1 MQADAKQ
8 HFARKHVVPHFSG
21 AGQIF
26 GLALQ
31 RAAQANTVQL
41 AASLTFTT
49 VLSIVPLLAVAL
61 SLFTA
66 FPRFKEFSDAL
77 QAFMANSLMPPSVSD
92 NIMSYLNEFAAQA
105 SRLTAIGGGFL
116 VLTVVFL
123 IMSVESA
130 LNTIWRVGRQRRVTH
145 RLLVYWAIITL
156 GPVLTGASL
165 YATAFLARESLG
177 LLAQAPILLEI
188 ALKLLPVLIG
198 ALAFAALFI
207 VVPNTRVNRADALV
221 GGLISALILETMKIG
236 FAYYV
241 TRFSTYTMIYGAF
254 AALPVFLIW
263 IYFCWLG
270 ILIGALVAANLPLF
284 RLGRLDPEVRPGA
297 ALIDALSILKV
308 LSDARGQLPPGCSSP
323 ELIKRLR
330 LPINVLEQR
339 LNCLTA
345 MGLVAL
351 APGAKNERWLLA
363 CDPERTTL
371 GPLVDE
377 LALDRAAIKLPE
389 QPFLALAL
397 SQLIAQQSERTLA
410 EVLAH
415 HDSTLTHPLQSTTVS
430 GSAGDKHAK
439 SQ

>member
-1 MQADAKQ
+1 MQAGAKQ
-8 HFARKHVVPHFSG
+8 HFAHGHVANFFMN
-21 AGQIF
+21 AGQIL
-26 GLALQ
+26 GLARQ

-49 VLSIVPLLAVAL
+49 VLSIVPLLAVVL

-66 FPRFKEFSDAL
+66 FPLFKEFSDAL
-77 QAFMANSLMPPSVSD
+77 QAFLSNSLMPPSVSD

-130 LNTIWRVGRQRRVTH
+130 LNAIWRVGRQRRATQ

-165 YATAFLARESLG
+165 YATAFVARESLG
-177 LLAQAPILLEI
+177 LLANTPILLEI

-207 VVPNTRVNRADALV
+207 VVPNTRVNRGDALI
-221 GGLISALILETMKIG
+221 GGLLSALILEAMKFG

-241 TRFSTYTMIYGAF
+241 AQFSTYTMIYGAF

-263 IYFCWLG
+263 IYLCWLG
-270 ILIGALVAANLPLF
+270 ILLGALTAANLPLF

-297 ALIDALSILKV
+297 ALLDALSILQL
-308 LSDARGQLPPGCSSP
+308 LSQARGQQPSGCSST

-330 LPINVLEQR
+330 LPLNLLEQR
-339 LNCLTA
+339 MSCLTS
-345 MGLVAL
+345 MGLVAV

-371 GPLVDE
+371 GPLVDQ
-377 LALDRAAIKLPE
+377 LALDRVSIKLAE
-389 QPFLALAL
+389 QPFLATAL
-397 SQLIAQQSERTLA
+397 SKLIAEQGDVTLS

-415 HDSTLTHPLQSTTVS
+415 HDSTLTHPLQSKIVS
-430 GSAGDKHAK
+430 SSAGDKHAK

>member
-1 MQADAKQ
+1 MQSHAKQ
-8 HFARKHVVPHFSG
+8 HFTKKHMTRHFSG
-21 AGQIF
+21 LGQILR
-26 GLALQ
+26 LALQ
-31 RAAQANTVQL
+31 RAAQANTLQL

-49 VLSIVPLLAVAL
+49 VLSIVPLLAVVL

-66 FPRFKEFSDAL
+66 FPLFKEFSDAL
-77 QAFMANSLMPPSVSD
+77 QTFMANSLMPPSVSD

-130 LNTIWRVGRQRRVTH
+130 LNTIWRVDRQRRVTQ
-145 RLLVYWAIITL
+145 RLIIYWAVITL

-177 LLAQAPILLEI
+177 LLAHIPVLLEVGI
-188 ALKLLPVLIG
+188 KLLPVLFG

-207 VVPNTRVNRADALV
+207 VVPNTRVHRGDALM
-221 GGLISALILETMKIG
+221 GGFVCALILEAMKIG

-241 TRFSTYTMIYGAF
+241 ARFSTYTMIYGAF
-254 AALPVFLIW
+254 ATLPVFLIW
-263 IYFCWLG
+263 IYLCWLG
-270 ILIGALVAANLPLF
+270 ILTGAIVAANLPLL
-284 RLGRLDPEVRPGA
+284 RLGQLDPDVRPGA
-297 ALIDALSILKV
+297 ALMDALSVLKV
-308 LSDARGQLPPGCSSP
+308 LSEARGSTPPGCSSLD
-323 ELIKRLR
+323 LIGRLG

-339 LNCLTA
+339 LNCLSE
-345 MGLVAL
+345 MGLVAV
-351 APGAKNERWLLA
+351 APDAKSERWLLA

-371 GPLVDE
+371 GPLVDQ
-377 LALDRAAIKLPE
+377 LALDRASIKLAE
-389 QPFLALAL
+389 QPFLAQAL
-397 SQLIAQQSERTLA
+397 SQLITHQADPTLT

-415 HDSTLTHPLQSTTVS
+415 HDSTLTHPLQSPLVS
-430 GSAGDKHAK
+430 SNAGDKHAK

>member
-1 MQADAKQ
+1 MQGGAKQ
-8 HFARKHVVPHFSG
+8 HFAHGHVALFFSQ

-26 GLALQ
+26 GLATQ
-31 RAAQANTVQL
+31 RAAEANTVQL

-66 FPRFKEFSDAL
+66 FPLFKEFSDAL
-77 QAFMANSLMPPSVSD
+77 QAFLSNSLMPPSVSD

-105 SRLTAIGGGFL
+105 SKLTAIGGGFL

-130 LNTIWRVGRQRRVTH
+130 LNTIWRVGRQRRATQ
-145 RLLVYWAIITL
+145 RLLVYWAVITL

-177 LLAQAPILLEI
+177 LLAHAPVLLEI
-188 ALKLLPVLIG
+188 AIKLLPVLIG

-207 VVPNTRVNRADALV
+207 VVPNTRVNSGDALI
-221 GGLISALILETMKIG
+221 GGLLSALILEAMKIG

-241 TRFSTYTMIYGAF
+241 ARFSTYTMIYGAF

-263 IYFCWLG
+263 IYLCWLG
-270 ILIGALVAANLPLF
+270 ILLGALTAANLPLF
-284 RLGRLDPEVRPGA
+284 RLGRLNPEVRPGA
-297 ALIDALSILKV
+297 ALIDALSV
-308 LSDARGQLPPGCSSP
+308 LQLLSQARGQQPPGCSSA
-323 ELIKRLR
+323 ELI
-330 LPINVLEQR
+330 QR
-339 LNCLTA
+339 LCLPLNVIEQQLSCLTA
-345 MGLVAL
+345 MGLVAV

-363 CDPERTTL
+363 CDPDHTTL
-371 GPLVDE
+371 GPLVDQ
-377 LALDRAAIKLPE
+377 LAIDRSSIKLAE
-389 QPFLALAL
+389 QPFLAQAL
-397 SQLIAQQSERTLA
+397 SKLMTEQGDATLT

-415 HDSTLTHPLQSTTVS
+415 HDSTLTLALQSKIVS
-430 GSAGDKHAK
+430 SRAGDKHAK